1 MEHEGPQS
9 HRNAPSGRDLPSR
22 MGALWDQARGRLGT
36 SRAMAAIAAAAAL
49 VLVVAVIWAA
59 MSPGGGGGPEPAAVS
74 SPFTDPSTSIAT
86 SPSTAV
92 TPSPSPSPSP
102 TPSPYPVYEDPPADE
117 KTSPTPEAAAAEAE
131 PGFPEDGRYTVRQE
145 ASGLCMDWGEEPGN
159 DEGRNVFV
167 LGDCDDPYPEL
178 SWDEQDPGVFQV
190 EMDMDD
196 TTPCMTV
203 DYGGDETG
211 LLVGFDGCEYKDT
224 QLWRL
229 DPVGGAFLIHTAASD
244 MCLSVLK
251 TSEAEAG
258 DAVAIQDCDADDPKQ
273 QWTLG

>member
-1 MEHEGPQS
+1 
-9 HRNAPSGRDLPSR
+9 
-22 MGALWDQARGRLGT
+22 
-36 SRAMAAIAAAAAL
+36 MAAIAAAAAL
-49 VLVVAVIWAA
+49 VLVVAVISAA
-59 MSPGGGGGPEPAAVS
+59 MSPGGGGPEPVAAS
-74 SPFTDPSTSIAT
+74 TPSAEPETSA

-102 TPSPYPVYEDPPADE
+102 TPSPYPVYVDPPADDATTE
-117 KTSPTPEAAAAEAE
+117 HSPTPEPPATETE
-131 PGFPEDGRYTVRQE
+131 PAFPEDGRYTVRQE

-178 SWDEQDPGVFQV
+178 SWDEQDAGVFQV
-190 EMDMDD
+190 EMDFDD

-203 DYGGDETG
+203 DYGGDESG

-229 DPVGGAFLIHTAASD
+229 DPVSGAFLIRTAASG